1 MEMKLAAA
9 KSEMVATSAE
19 CADLYARL
27 HESDTKVQ
35 SAKAAA
41 EYAADRDVNMQQ
53 QITALKH
60 KVAASSHD
68 HESLQLQHQL
78 EQAHQQIADLQHQSR
93 TDANRAL
100 QTESLKNRLSN
111 SEKQFQQQLIQTEE
125 LQSILT
131 QMQAEKQ
138 KLKGEITV
146 WAGQE
151 QKHQMQVTALNQ
163 QLSGQQEQLSLASER
178 FAQANAQL
186 GEEQQAAIELQQDL
200 HNIKQQAAA
209 TDASTQH
216 IQQQLEQTKQQLQE
230 KEQTLT
236 NMADQL
242 DALTSAVAA
251 KEGSIQLLRQQ
262 VQQMD
267 LLATHTHAAKHE
279 AQQMEAQLRTATEQL
294 SKRSQDISIFKGKM
308 EGLQTQQAQLA
319 ILEAALTS
327 SKNDKQQSLDKV
339 ALLEEQLAYKQ
350 DDLHA
355 QKAQLGQQQTQVGSM
370 QAAMATMQRQL
381 EAASASHEST
391 QQQLH
396 SSQAEI
402 VDCKQLLADAQALLT
417 SNEANLQSSNQSIA
431 ALQEGISQQMAVVTA
446 SEGKYQAL
454 LAEIDA
460 KDEQLKQMAGKLHA
474 GEHAA
479 VSAQDAVR
487 RLQTRLTG
495 QQAEAND
502 QSQELND
509 ALEVGSNTV
518 HQLEVTIQ
526 VLQEKLFAA
535 ENAMESQREQLHNQK
550 ASACDSI
557 KHAEQLAQQL
567 TDKTSLITSLQAA
580 LDTATFVADLNQHL
594 VNSLQETHSSREAD
608 AGEHLVNSLQ
618 ETHSSR
624 EADAGEHLVN
634 SLQETHSSRE
644 ADAGEQVKSL
654 VAQLQLQASKNSE
667 LLAELASVKGK
678 LSLANQAIAAADNRT
693 QASQQQQA
701 QLGAKVMH
709 LTQLLE
715 SRERREWL
723 AKTHAA
729 DIEVSLNPCVS
740 AAARPGVQGVVSS
753 PPSSLQSPELAHKLT
768 LLTLAPKSA
777 GSLRTRITSVAG
789 QRPTSTPLSEIV
801 NMRKASSKNKGAVL
815 QTSTSVYDDG
825 ADAKENNSVL
835 QMS

>member
-1 MEMKLAAA
+1 MSGFERHVRGLKQQHANQIKDMQVLLDKQSIHIESLEAESQSLRTAGNHAKRAADSAKEQINIMEMKLAAA

-594 VNSLQETHSSREAD
+594 
-608 AGEHLVNSLQ
+608 
-618 ETHSSR
+618 
-624 EADAGEHLVN
+624 
-634 SLQETHSSRE
+634 
-644 ADAGEQVKSL
+644 
-654 VAQLQLQASKNSE
+654 
-667 LLAELASVKGK
+667 
-678 LSLANQAIAAADNRT
+678 
-693 QASQQQQA
+693 A